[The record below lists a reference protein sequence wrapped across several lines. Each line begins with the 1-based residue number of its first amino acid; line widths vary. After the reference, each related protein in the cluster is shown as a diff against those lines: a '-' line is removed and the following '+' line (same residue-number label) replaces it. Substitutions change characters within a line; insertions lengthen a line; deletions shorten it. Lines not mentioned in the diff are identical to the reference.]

1 MDAINVLAEST
12 IKLEEVKLEPDDHA
26 EDNVWNCTEGYS
38 SYSAKRGEEEEED
51 EEEELKPL
59 VRVDI
64 KEEFV
69 GDEGQQYD
77 NAKNSTPMSWP

>member
-26 EDNVWNCTEGYS
+26 EDNVWNCT
-38 SYSAKRGEEEEED
+38 
-51 EEEELKPL
+51 EELKPL